1 MRARLPRPAAA
12 SLARTLTAAAVIA
25 GATVLPGCYSE
36 GGLGWSEDQHVYIS
50 RPHQPWNVT
59 LRDTRSG
66 QDFWTVEVPVG
77 KQLVIHFVKG
87 AGTSDSY
94 TPDLMEW
101 AIMDDGAESERLDNT
116 LPVPPANARRIDTAL
131 RPTPELPPRMAT
143 ATTPSGGESK
153 SNDSSR

>member
-1 MRARLPRPAAA
+1 MRTRLSRRSLIA
-12 SLARTLTAAAVIA
+12 SRSLIAIA
-25 GATVLPGCYSE
+25 GALFTAGGLSGCYSE

-59 LRDTRSG
+59 IKDTRTG

-87 AGTSDSY
+87 GGTTDSY

-101 AIMDDGAESERLDNT
+101 AIMDDGAEFERLDNNM
-116 LPVPPANARRIDTAL
+116 PVPPANSRRIDTAL
-131 RPTPELPPRMAT
+131 RATPELPSRMVF

-153 SNDSSR
+153 SNDSQR